1 MKHSIRL
8 QAQSVWWIF
17 PTTSQMNNVSSN
29 RLWFIGKYRI
39 IVGMKYWDLYAM
51 SISKSLHSP
60 KWQGRGTLGWKVVNR
75 AKSKYPTSKV
85 ILYHQWNTALYFK
98 HKMHKTWSNTLDIY
112 SSSEDRYLWRLGG
125 QLWAKNLVGD
135 GDYCLVI
142 IMMIINRPGV
152 AGAVL

>member
-1 MKHSIRL
+1 
-8 QAQSVWWIF
+8 
-17 PTTSQMNNVSSN
+17 
-29 RLWFIGKYRI
+29 
-39 IVGMKYWDLYAM
+39 
-51 SISKSLHSP
+51 
-60 KWQGRGTLGWKVVNR
+60 
-75 AKSKYPTSKV
+75 
-85 ILYHQWNTALYFK
+85 
-98 HKMHKTWSNTLDIY
+98 MHKTWSNTLDIY